1 MTWIFDKKG
10 PEEETEEEGENIGD
24 AADTTDHTRH
34 CTQSPEGGREVILCT
49 EKVMST
55 KDISDYFFSSSEFLG
70 FYRLR
75 DLNVLVRQIQGILH
89 NPKLKLITNFSVLKE
104 FLRLSASQP

>member
-1 MTWIFDKKG
+1 MPAQCLELVCEMTWIFDKKG

-49 EKVMST
+49 EKVIST
-55 KDISDYFFSSSEFLG
+55 KDISDYFFFLFIVFG
-70 FYRLR
+70 
-75 DLNVLVRQIQGILH
+75 VLS
-89 NPKLKLITNFSVLKE
+89 P
-104 FLRLSASQP
+104 